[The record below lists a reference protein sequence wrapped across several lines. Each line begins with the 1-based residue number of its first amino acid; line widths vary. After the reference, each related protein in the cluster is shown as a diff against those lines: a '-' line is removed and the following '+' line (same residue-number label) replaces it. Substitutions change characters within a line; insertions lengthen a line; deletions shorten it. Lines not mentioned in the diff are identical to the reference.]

1 MRFILILFFSFTA
14 LLIHAQQQQ
23 HLNGN
28 WKFRMEN
35 SRDLFKATVPG
46 TVHQDLMNIGII
58 DDIYYENNEDK
69 YHWIEERNWEYSTT
83 FSVDENTY
91 NYAIH
96 SLFFEGLDTYADVF
110 LNDQKI
116 LSADN
121 MFRTWR
127 VEVQD
132 QLLEGENELRI
143 LFHSPVLRNK
153 ETVANAPYSLPA
165 GCEEVDVKVSPY
177 TRKAAYHF
185 GWDWAPRIVTCGIW
199 KNVYLESGRGA
210 RIASVNVVTEEL
222 MHDTAYVRYD
232 IELDLSNDAYIQ
244 FLGIRF
250 QGTSHQL
257 DLGSNE
263 RSFSIRKTI
272 PKANLWWPN
281 EHGDQ
286 PIYKD
291 SVELLVNY
299 KPRATK
305 IFQYGI
311 RKIELINEPDS
322 IGTSFYFNVNGKP
335 IFVKGANYVP
345 QDMLLPRVTDHQY
358 RTLLGKAK
366 DAHMNMLRVWGGGV
380 YEKDIFYDLCDSLGL
395 MVWQDFMFAGSLYP
409 SDTNFLT
416 NVRKEAKDQI
426 TRLRNHPSLAIW
438 CGNNE
443 IEVAWNNWGWQK
455 QYGYSEKDSTEIWE
469 NYQRIF
475 EETIPNQINVL
486 DPSRP
491 YTSSSPI
498 SNWGTEENF
507 NHATIHYWGVWHGKE
522 PFENFNANVGRF
534 MVEYGFQ
541 SFPEM
546 STLKKVMADS
556 SLNLVSKAMQ
566 NRQKSYIGNGLI
578 EKHIQQ
584 YYNSPTASFEEF
596 VQRSQETQEIAL
608 KTAIMAHRSSD
619 GHCMGTLFWQL
630 NDCWPGPSWSVLDY
644 YGSEKVAFETVK
656 KLYERVSIIREG
668 TTVTILSD
676 LNEWKMGDLV
686 VTVARKNGKQKEFV
700 YPYTIRPISSTTID
714 LLGNGKLEKEL
725 KKGEIS
731 RVEIL

>member
-1 MRFILILFFSFTA
+1 MRSFLILFFSLTT
-14 LLIHAQQQQ
+14 LLIHGQQRQY
-23 HLNGN
+23 LSGN

-35 SRDLFKATVPG
+35 SNHLFNATVPG
-46 TVHQDLMNIGII
+46 TVHQDLMNVGII
-58 DDIYYENNEDK
+58 NDIYYENNEHK
-69 YHWIEERNWEYSTT
+69 YRWIEERNWEYSTT
-83 FSVDENTY
+83 FSVDENTF
-91 NYAIH
+91 NYAVH
-96 SLFFEGLDTYADVF
+96 VLVFEGLDTYADVY
-110 LNDQKI
+110 LNNQKI

-127 VEVQD
+127 VEVQHR
-132 QLLEGENELRI
+132 LVEGENELRI
-143 LFHSPVLRNK
+143 LFHSPVLHHK
-153 ETVANAPYSLPA
+153 ERVTTAPYQLPA
-165 GCEEVDVKVSPY
+165 GGEEADVKVSPY

-185 GWDWAPRIVTCGIW
+185 GWDWAPRIVTSGIW
-199 KNVYLESGRGA
+199 KDVYLESGRGA
-210 RIASVNVVTEEL
+210 RIAGVNVVTEE
-222 MHDTAYVRYD
+222 MVNDTAYVRFD
-232 IELDLSNDAYIQ
+232 FDLDLSDNAHIQ

-263 RSFSIRKTI
+263 HSFSIRKVI
-272 PKANLWWPN
+272 PKAKWWWPN
-281 EHGDQ
+281 GHGE
-286 PIYKD
+286 PYLYED
-291 SVELLVNY
+291 SVELMVNY
-299 KPRATK
+299 KTRATQSFK
-305 IFQYGI
+305 YGI

-322 IGTSFYFNVNGKP
+322 MGTSFFFKVNGKP

-366 DAHMNMLRVWGGGV
+366 DANMNMLRVWGGGI

-395 MVWQDFMFAGSLYP
+395 MVWQDFMFAGSMYP

-416 NVRKEAKDQI
+416 NVNKEAEDQI

-443 IEVAWNNWGWQK
+443 VEVAWNNWGWQR
-455 QYGYSEKDSTEIWE
+455 QYGYSQQDSTEIW
-469 NYQRIF
+469 NTYQRIF
-475 EETIPNQINVL
+475 EEIIPNQINEL
-486 DPSRP
+486 DSSRP

-507 NHATIHYWGVWHGKE
+507 NHATMHYWGVWHGKQ
-522 PFENFNANVGRF
+522 PFENFNTNVGRF

-546 STLKKVMADS
+546 STLRNVMADS
-556 SLNLVSKAMQ
+556 SLHLLSKAMQ

-578 EKHIQQ
+578 EQHIKTHFWQPR
-584 YYNSPTASFEEF
+584 NFEEF
-596 VQRSQETQEIAL
+596 VELSQKTQEIAL
-608 KTAIMAHRSSD
+608 KTAIMAHRSSG

-630 NDCWPGPSWSVLDY
+630 NDCWPGPSWSVIDY
-644 YGSEKVAFETVK
+644 YGKEKVAFETVRE
-656 KLYERVSIIREG
+656 LYQRVSLLRDE

-686 VTVARKNGKQKEFV
+686 VTTERKSGKKKEFV
-700 YPYTIRPISSTTID
+700 YPYTVRPISSTQID
-714 LLGNGKLEKEL
+714 LLKNGKLVKEL
-725 KKGEIS
+725 KKGKMS
-731 RVEIL
+731 RVEML